1 MTHCIPEQQRQ
12 VHVVTEAIAVL
23 VVAPFLFYLTAQRSL
38 PPWARA
44 VSFGVGVGTLLV
56 DGSLLLRNLQRQG

>member
-1 MTHCIPEQQRQ
+1 MHCIPEEQRKL
-12 VHVVTEAIAVL
+12 HVTTEAIAVFA
-23 VVAPFLFYLTAQRSL
+23 VAPFMFYLTAQRKL
-38 PPWARA
+38 PVWARA